1 MPLYE
6 YRCLDCGRDFELLV
20 SSGDT
25 PSCPSCASSNL
36 KKLLSAFSPSVASRS
51 SYNTRKHDHPDNIID
66 DSGSDDRRTDISTQL
81 SHLGKRRNRY
91 RNARSRYYRTHKECG
106 IKLL

>member
-25 PSCPSCASSNL
+25 PACPSCASSNL
-36 KKLLSAFSPSVASRS
+36 KKLLSTFAPSVASRS
-51 SYNTRKHDHPDNIID
+51 SFPSC
-66 DSGSDDRRTDISTQL
+66 DSCPAPH
-81 SHLGKRRNRY
+81 SHSSG
-91 RNARSRYYRTHKECG
+91 CG
-106 IKLL
+106 CSSCCPHSH